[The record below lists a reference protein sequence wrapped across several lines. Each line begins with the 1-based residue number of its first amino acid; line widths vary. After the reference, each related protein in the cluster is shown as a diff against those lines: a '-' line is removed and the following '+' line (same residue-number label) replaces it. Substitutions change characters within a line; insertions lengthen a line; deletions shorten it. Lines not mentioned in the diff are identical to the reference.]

1 MATIVTAPQAAAM
14 DDANSRLHEEAKRYT
29 PGGLHTAIRIATP
42 PLCIRKAQGA
52 YLWDENDRR
61 YIDYHAAFAPIVLGH
76 CYPAVIDRVIDTIRQ
91 SDLYGVTTTY
101 LEVELAKKIVEHVP
115 SVEQVLLCCTGSEAT
130 FHALRLSRA
139 VTGRRKVIK
148 FQGCYHGWFDYV
160 LRNVISTPE
169 AVNKWD
175 PGSAGML
182 REAVENTLVCRFNDL
197 ESVDA
202 AIRANPEDVAGIIL
216 EPIPHNVGCI
226 LPKQSF
232 LEGLRKI
239 CDREGMILIFDE
251 VITGFRHHIGGYQ
264 AICGVTP
271 DITTMGKAIANGFPI
286 AAIGGKREL
295 MQRFNT
301 RVGGDVFFS
310 GTFNGHASCVAA
322 ALATIDCL
330 ASRDVHA
337 HIFRLGD
344 MMRSGL
350 REILRRNGYPCMIAG
365 FGSVYTVYFM
375 SERPIENYDVLLDND
390 AALYVRYR
398 QELMKRGVFEI
409 PMNLKRSHLSYSHT
423 EADVQQSLEAAEA
436 ALRATFDAR
445 AAKAV

>member
-91 SDLYGVTTTY
+91 SDLYGVTTTH

-197 ESVDA
+197 ESVEA

-226 LPKQSF
+226 LPNQSF

-409 PMNLKRSHLSYSHT
+409 PMNLKRNHLSYSHT